1 MKSPIGRRSKDELA
15 HLLDCLPRDGP
26 LLPVAGGLRGDLP
39 MSTDD
44 DTTDD
49 VDVSRT
55 REEKLKS
62 LIRRDVDPEIT
73 ELAKDALQYCQ
84 EGSS

>member
-1 MKSPIGRRSKDELA
+1 
-15 HLLDCLPRDGP
+15 
-26 LLPVAGGLRGDLP
+26 